1 MPLISSFYGLL
12 IYIYIYGEYGDK
24 HKLPHF
30 HARYNEYESVYDLQ
44 GNLIEGNLPPKK
56 SKMVEVW
63 ASIHEE
69 ELQAAWIAWNES
81 NEVIKIEGL
90 R

>member
-12 IYIYIYGEYGDK
+12 IYIYGEKGTK
-24 HKLPHF
+24 HNLPHF
-30 HARYNEYESVYDLQ
+30 HVRYGDYDASYDLH
-44 GNLIEGNLPPKK
+44 GNLIAGDLPPKK

-81 NEVIKIEGL
+81 REIIKIEGL